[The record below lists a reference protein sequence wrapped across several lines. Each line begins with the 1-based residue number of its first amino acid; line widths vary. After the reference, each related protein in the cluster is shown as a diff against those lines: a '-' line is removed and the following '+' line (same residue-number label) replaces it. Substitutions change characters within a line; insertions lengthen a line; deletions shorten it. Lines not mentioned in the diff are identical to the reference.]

1 MSGTLGEAL
10 VRQGLL
16 TPERLEE
23 ALELGRRWHMRLG
36 DVVTAKGFA
45 RPIDVQK
52 ALADH
57 LGLPFVDLRAEPP
70 DPALL
75 SAADL
80 PDYVRA
86 RAIPW
91 RMGKDGTL
99 WFVSSDPQATE
110 AALRSEGID
119 IPWAMAVT
127 TSLDLSLA
135 LQERFRAEM
144 TAEAVDALWQRDPTL
159 SAKVVMTPQQK
170 AVASGG
176 AAILLGAFALAPLW
190 TAVVLSIALT
200 LIFLGIVAFKGFLCL
215 MGAATKGIDIAVT
228 DAEARAIPD
237 KDLPTFTILVPMYK
251 EPDVLPILAG
261 ALRRLDYP
269 ISKLDIKLV
278 LEEDDAETIEAAR
291 RLGLEGVFQIVR
303 VPPSQP
309 RTKPKACN
317 YALALARGEFCVIYD
332 AEDKPEPDQLR
343 KVVAAFRKG
352 GKEVACV
359 QARLNYFNAHENT
372 LTRLFALDYALW
384 FDHCLPAL
392 DRLGIPIPLG
402 GTSNHFRTDLLRAL
416 GGWDPHNVT
425 EDADLGVRITQKGFR
440 VGVVNSTTWEEA
452 CSRVRPWIRQRSRW
466 MKGYAQTWLVHMR
479 KPVHLWRSCGWKGF
493 LGFQAFVGGTVL
505 SCLLSPVLWLLYL
518 TWLVTGTKILDPLY
532 PGIVLP
538 INLAGLLVGNTL
550 FVYMAVLAPMKRPNL
565 RAIALWG
572 LLAPAYW
579 MLASIACWRG
589 VLQLIDKPHHWE
601 KTPHGISAH
610 TAAELA
616 KTNQG

>member
-1 MSGTLGEAL
+1 MSGTLGEIL
-10 VRQGLL
+10 VRQGIL

-23 ALELGRRWHMRLG
+23 ALELGRRWQMRLG

-52 ALADH
+52 ALAVH
-57 LGLPFVDLRAEPP
+57 LGLPFVDLRAEPA

-80 PDYVRA
+80 PNYVRA

-91 RMGKDGTL
+91 RTSEDGTL

-110 AALRSEGID
+110 AALRAEGID
-119 IPWAMAVT
+119 GPWAMAVV

-144 TAEAVDALWQRDPTL
+144 TAEAVDALWQRDPTF
-159 SAKVVMTPQQK
+159 SAKVVMTPRQK
-170 AVASGG
+170 AVAVGS
-176 AAILLGAFALAPLW
+176 AAALLGAFALAPLW
-190 TAVVLSIALT
+190 TAVVFSVTLT
-200 LIFLGIVAFKGFLCL
+200 LLFVGIVAFKGFLCL

-237 KDLPTFTILVPMYK
+237 EELPTFTILVPMYK

-278 LEEDDAETIEAAR
+278 LEEDDADTIEAAR

-317 YALALARGEFCVIYD
+317 YALALARGEFCVVYD

-352 GKEVACV
+352 GNSVACI
-359 QARLNYFNAHENT
+359 QARLNYFNARENA

-392 DRLGIPIPLG
+392 DRLGVPIPLG

-452 CSRVRPWIRQRSRW
+452 CSQVRPWIKQRSRW

-479 KPVHLWRSCGWKGF
+479 KPIHLWRSCGWKGF
-493 LGFQAFVGGTVL
+493 FGFQAFIGGTLL

-518 TWLVTGTKILDPLY
+518 TWLATGTKIFDPLY

-538 INLAGLLVGNTL
+538 VSLAGLLVGNAL
-550 FVYMAVLAPMKRPNL
+550 FIYMAVLAPMKRPNL
-565 RAIALWG
+565 RAIAFWG

-579 MLASIACWRG
+579 MLASFACWRG

-616 KTNQG
+616 KVHQR

>member
-57 LGLPFVDLRAEPP
+57 LGLPFVDLRAEPA

-75 SAADL
+75 SATDL

-91 RMGKDGTL
+91 RIGKDGTL
-99 WFVSSDPQATE
+99 WFVSSDPQTTE
-110 AALRSEGID
+110 AALRREGID
-119 IPWAMAVT
+119 IPWALAVT

-144 TAEAVDALWQRDPTL
+144 TAEAVDALWQRDPTF

-190 TAVVLSIALT
+190 TAVVLSITLT

-251 EPDVLPILAG
+251 EPDVLPILAD

-269 ISKLDIKLV
+269 ISKLDIKLI

-303 VPPSQP
+303 VPPSEP

-352 GKEVACV
+352 GEKIACI

-416 GGWDPHNVT
+416 GGWDPYNVT

-452 CSRVRPWIRQRSRW
+452 CSKVRPWIKQRSRW
-466 MKGYAQTWLVHMR
+466 MKGYVQTWLVHMR

-493 LGFQAFVGGTVL
+493 LGFQAFIGGTVL

-518 TWLVTGTKILDPLY
+518 TWLVTGTKILDPFY

-538 INLAGLLVGNTL
+538 INLAGLLVGNAL

-565 RAIALWG
+565 RSIALWG

-579 MLASIACWRG
+579 ILASIGCWRG
-589 VLQLIDKPHHWE
+589 VLQLINKPHHWE

-616 KTNQG
+616 KANQG

>member
-1 MSGTLGEAL
+1 MSSTLGEAL

-57 LGLPFVDLRAEPP
+57 LGLPFVDLRAEPA

-91 RMGKDGTL
+91 RTGEDGTL

-110 AALRSEGID
+110 AILRDEGSD

-144 TAEAVDALWQRDPTL
+144 TAEAVDALWQRDPTF

-170 AVASGG
+170 AVAVGG
-176 AAILLGAFALAPLW
+176 AAALLGAFALAPLW
-190 TAVVLSIALT
+190 TAVVLSITLT
-200 LIFLGIVAFKGFLCL
+200 LIFVGIVAFKGFLCL

-228 DAEARAIPD
+228 DAEVRAIPD
-237 KDLPTFTILVPMYK
+237 EELPTFTILVPMYK

-317 YALALARGEFCVIYD
+317 YALALACGEFCVIYD

-352 GKEVACV
+352 GEGVACI
-359 QARLNYFNAHENT
+359 QARLNYFNARENA

-452 CSRVRPWIRQRSRW
+452 CSKVRPWIKQRSRW

-538 INLAGLLVGNTL
+538 ISLAGLLVGNAL
-550 FVYMAVLAPMKRPNL
+550 FVYMTVLAPMKRPNL

-616 KTNQG
+616 KATQG

>member
-1 MSGTLGEAL
+1 MSGPLGEAL

-23 ALELGRRWHMRLG
+23 ALDLGRRWQMRLG

-57 LGLPFVDLRAEPP
+57 LGLPFVDLRAEPA
-70 DPALL
+70 DPGLL
-75 SAADL
+75 SAADIQ
-80 PDYVRA
+80 DYVRA

-91 RMGKDGTL
+91 RQGPDGTL
-99 WFVSSDPQATE
+99 WFATSDPQVTE
-110 AALRSEGID
+110 ATLAAEGID
-119 IPWAMAVT
+119 VPWAMAVV

-135 LQERFRAEM
+135 LQERFRDEM
-144 TAEAVDALWQRDPTL
+144 TAEAVDALWQRDPTF
-159 SAKVVMTPQQK
+159 SAKVVMTPRQK
-170 AVASGG
+170 AVAVGM
-176 AAILLGAFALAPLW
+176 AAGLLGAFALAPLW
-190 TAVVLSIALT
+190 TAIALSITLT
-200 LIFLGIVAFKGFLCL
+200 LIFVGIVAFKGFLCL

-237 KDLPTFTILVPMYK
+237 EELPTFTILVPMYK

-278 LEEDDAETIEAAR
+278 LEEDDADTIEAAR

-352 GKEVACV
+352 GAEVACV
-359 QARLNYFNAHENT
+359 QARLNYFNARENA

-452 CSRVRPWIRQRSRW
+452 CSKVRPWIKQRSRW

-479 KPVHLWRSCGWKGF
+479 RPVHLWRSCGWKGF

-518 TWLVTGTKILDPLY
+518 AWLLTGTKILDPLY

-538 INLAGLLVGNTL
+538 ISLAGLLVGNAL

-616 KTNQG
+616 KATQA

>member
-1 MSGTLGEAL
+1 MSEPLGEAL
-10 VRQGLL
+10 LRKGLL

-23 ALELGRRWHMRLG
+23 ALALGRRWRMRLG

-52 ALADH
+52 ALAER
-57 LGLPFVDLRAEPP
+57 LGLPFVDLRAEPA
-70 DPALL
+70 DPTLL
-75 SAADL
+75 SAANLD
-80 PDYVRA
+80 DYVRA

-91 RMGKDGTL
+91 RRGPDGTL
-99 WFVSSDPQATE
+99 WFASADPQATE
-110 AALRSEGID
+110 AALKAKGID
-119 IPWAMAVT
+119 GPWAMAVA

-144 TAEAVDALWQRDPTL
+144 TAEAVDALWQRDPTF
-159 SAKVVMTPQQK
+159 SAKVVMTPRQK
-170 AVASGG
+170 AVAVGMV
-176 AAILLGAFALAPLW
+176 AALAGAFALAPLW
-190 TAVVLSIALT
+190 TAVAASVVLT
-200 LIFLGIVAFKGFLCL
+200 LLFVGIVAFKGFLCL

-237 KDLPTFTILVPMYK
+237 EELPTFTILVPMYK
-251 EPDVLPILAG
+251 EPDVLPILAA

-278 LEEDDAETIEAAR
+278 LEEDDADTIEAAR
-291 RLGLEGVFQIVR
+291 RLGLEGVFQILR

-352 GKEVACV
+352 GDAVACI
-359 QARLNYFNAHENT
+359 QARLNYFNARENV

-416 GGWDPHNVT
+416 GGWDPYNVT
-425 EDADLGVRITQKGFR
+425 EDADLGARITQKGFR

-452 CSRVRPWIRQRSRW
+452 CSKLWPWIRQRSRW

-479 KPVHLWRSCGWKGF
+479 HPVHLWRSCGWKGF

-518 TWLVTGTKILDPLY
+518 AWLLTGTKLLDPLY
-532 PGIVLP
+532 PGIVMP
-538 INLAGLLVGNTL
+538 ISLAGLLVGNAF

-565 RAIALWG
+565 RGIALWG
-572 LLAPAYW
+572 LLSPVYW
-579 MLASIACWRG
+579 LLASVACWRG
-589 VLQLIDKPHHWE
+589 VLQLLDRPHHWE

-610 TAAELA
+610 TAAELKA
-616 KTNQG
+616 ALE